1 MANQEPL
8 PDHLEAELHLPDGWG
23 VFSLHNPGAYELS
36 GYDGEEMQRETLEL
50 LVGDHVIELVINH
63 ADMPGRAS
71 NRDRDEFDE
80 LEEPVMDIPSQVGV
94 LRFDDLEDAIA
105 AANELADPE
114 VLAEVTELRSGIE
127 QETPVSVRES
137 VAEVTNIDMETI
149 PDTSTVI

>member
-8 PDHLEAELHLPDGWG
+8 PEHLEAELELPDGWG
-23 VFSLHNPGAYELS
+23 VISLQNPGAYELS

-63 ADMPGRAS
+63 ADMPGRGSHHDQA
-71 NRDRDEFDE
+71 EFDD

-105 AANELADPE
+105 AANELADPQ
-114 VLAEVTELRSGIE
+114 VLAEVAELRSGIE
-127 QETPVSVRES
+127 QDTPLSVRKA
-137 VAEVTNIDMETI
+137 VAEVTDMDMETVS
-149 PDTSTVI
+149 DTSTAI